1 MRVHDRVVVMTG
13 AAGIGPAMALRYAA
27 DGAARVTAAGIDEIG
42 ATRSVD
48 CREA

>member
-1 MRVHDRVVVMTG
+1 MRVHDRGVVMTG
-13 AAGIGPAMALRYAA
+13 AAGVGPEMALRYAA
-27 DGAARVTAAGIDEIG
+27 GVTAAGIDEIGMTG

>member
-1 MRVHDRVVVMTG
+1 MRVHDRVVVMSG

-27 DGAARVTAAGIDEIG
+27 GVTAGIDEID

>member
-13 AAGIGPAMALRYAA
+13 AAGIGPAMALRYAV
-27 DGAARVTAAGIDEIG
+27 GVTAAGIDEIG
-42 ATRSVD
+42 MTGATRSID